1 MSCDFNPVDCI
12 DNLGE
17 QLQEIEILESMY
29 PGAGELEL
37 SDPAVIHDIKQFIE
51 DRVNVPNSIELT
63 IKLKVEEKTVETIF
77 NLPREYPSSA
87 LPEVY
92 IRSQNFTRG
101 DQTKIN
107 DGIRCFL
114 NEELNLGEPCMSS
127 VISWVQDHAEEYIS
141 RETPSSL
148 HSGKDEVAGTGRFAR
163 YWIYSHHIY
172 SKIKRKDILD
182 MSREYDVTGFC
193 LPGKPG
199 IICIEGDAKN
209 CSDWW
214 SVVRNWNW
222 KRLSLKIL
230 EEEEG
235 AVDDLRLFSGFS
247 EIGEVKGASR
257 DYHMDM
263 GQFQLFLEQ
272 HSCAHIFPQLFGI
285 EK

>member
-1 MSCDFNPVDCI
+1 MSSDLNPADCLN
-12 DNLGE
+12 NLGE

-29 PGAGELEL
+29 PGAGEFEL

-51 DRVNVPNSIELT
+51 GRVDVPNSIELT
-63 IKLKVEEKTVETIF
+63 IKLQVDDIIVETIF

-92 IRSQNFTRG
+92 IRSQNFSRG
-101 DQTKIN
+101 GQTKIN
-107 DGIRCFL
+107 EGIRSFL
-114 NEELNLGEPCMSS
+114 KDDLILGEPCLIS
-127 VISWVQDHAEEYIS
+127 VISWVQDHADEFIS
-141 RETPSSL
+141 RETQPL
-148 HSGKDEVAGTGRFAR
+148 QPTKEETGTGRFSR

-199 IICIEGDAKN
+199 IICIEGDSKN

-222 KRLSLKIL
+222 KRLSLKIQ
-230 EEEEG
+230 EEEDG
-235 AVDDLRLFSGFS
+235 AADDKRKFFGFS

-263 GQFQLFLEQ
+263 GQFQIFLEQ
-272 HSCAHIFPQLFGI
+272 HSCAHIFAQLFGI